1 LRVGRSSL
9 ELIEGLLMKT
19 QPISPRI
26 LIGLLLIVWL
36 AVPAGARGPIRA
48 TFFTIYPAALGTQ
61 LDNLPNKTGHCG
73 VCHYDFN
80 GGGTRNPY
88 GAAVEAIY
96 DNNGK
101 DAVAAINGVRGADSD
116 TDGFSNDTEITNVL
130 SYANTPT
137 FPGLKISNTN
147 LVRNIAL
154 SLIQN
159 FLTPSTATDETPP
172 VVQVSFPNG
181 GQNLVANRITNVT
194 WTITDASPMASVNVF
209 VSLDNGATYQQ
220 VGREVGSSPFAWV
233 PADRPTTQARIR
245 VVATDIFGNTG
256 FDSSDAVF
264 SIVSPPF
271 TNGHGVATTLR
282 DFDMPGTQPFEHG
295 AEFAAS
301 ASCGA
306 CHGGYDQA
314 VEPYFNWQGSMMAN
328 ASRDLLFQANMAI
341 ANQDAANSGD
351 LCLRCHLPRGWL
363 GGRSVPTDGSRMQPA
378 DGDGVSCALCH
389 SMTDPNYLV
398 GINPTNDLAVL
409 AGLTFP
415 GTEYG
420 NGMFVVD
427 PSGVRRGPYA
437 DATLGHASLG
447 SPFHRSAAFCGTCHD
462 VSNPVFQNDGAGNYV
477 ANAFDARATTFS
489 PHGIGPVERTYSE
502 WLHSDYA
509 KPQGV
514 YAPQFA
520 GNRPDGRVSTCQHCH
535 MRSASGFV
543 ADPVGNPGVAERPD
557 IGVHDLT
564 GGSAWMTGLLT
575 NLFPGEVNQAAIE
588 AGIARSIQL
597 LTNAATLAVADAGGQ
612 LKVTV
617 TNECGHKLPTGYPEG
632 RRIWLNVKF
641 YNDADQLLGESGA
654 YDFNTGELTR
664 DAQAKIYEVHP
675 GLETNLA
682 NALTLPPGP
691 SLHFVLNNRIY
702 EDNRIPPRGFSNET
716 FAVFGGAP
724 VGHHYDDGQYWD
736 DTLYARPA
744 GTTKAVAR
752 LYYQSTS
759 KEFVEFLRDENRTN
773 SKGQEMYEVWSTNGM
788 CPPTLLAEQVWL
800 PIFELQH
807 AGFTPEQKFRAEF
820 RARPGVT
827 YTIEYA
833 DQLGAS
839 AVWQEFAAN
848 GSRTATTTTEAFE
861 DDFTANTSGGPSA
874 TGQRFYRFKYNGT
887 P

>member
-1 LRVGRSSL
+1 
-9 ELIEGLLMKT
+9 MKT
-19 QPISPRI
+19 ISPLRFTLAGVAI
-26 LIGLLLIVWL
+26 LVLLIAPAFARQ
-36 AVPAGARGPIRA
+36 AVRD
-48 TFFTIYPAALGTQ
+48 TFFAVYPNALGTP
-61 LDNLPNKTGHCG
+61 LDKVQNTTHCL
-73 VCHYDFN
+73 VCHYKAS
-80 GGGTRNPY
+80 GGGPRNPY
-88 GAAVEAIY
+88 GDAIKNTGFPLTGGS
-96 DNNGK
+96 DVGRSN
-101 DAVAAINGVRGADSD
+101 AIWTVRLLDSD
-116 TDGFSNDTEITNVL
+116 GDGFTNLVEITDTIN
-130 SYANTPT
+130 YGNTPT
-137 FPGLKISNTN
+137 FPGYSTANTN
-147 LVRNIAL
+147 LITEL
-154 SLIQN
+154 DPSLIAGY
-159 FLTPSTATDETPP
+159 LTPAVGGDTTPP
-172 VVQVSFPNG
+172 VVQVTFPNG
-181 GQNLVANRITNVT
+181 GQTFVANRFTNVT

-271 TNGHGVATTLR
+271 TNVHGVATTLR

-295 AEFAAS
+295 AEFASS
-301 ASCGA
+301 ASCA
-306 CHGGYDQA
+306 SCHGGYDQTI
-314 VEPYFNWQGSMMAN
+314 EPYFNWQGSMMAH

-378 DGDGVSCALCH
+378 DGDGVSCVLCH
-389 SMTDPNYLV
+389 SMVDPVYRV
-398 GINPTNDLAVL
+398 GVNPTNDLAVL
-409 AGLTFP
+409 LALSFP

-420 NGMFVVD
+420 NGMYVVD
-427 PSGVRRGPYA
+427 PSGLRRGPYA

-447 SPFHRSAAFCGTCHD
+447 STFHRSAAFCGTCHD
-462 VSNPVFQNDGAGNYV
+462 VSNPVFQNDGAGNYG
-477 ANAFDARATTFS
+477 ANAFDAAASTFS
-489 PHGIGPVERTYSE
+489 PHGLGPVERTYSE

-509 KPQGV
+509 KPEGV
-514 YAPQFA
+514 YAPKFA

-543 ADPVGNPGVAERPD
+543 ADPVGNPDIAERPD

-564 GGSAWMTGLLT
+564 GGSIWMTGLLT
-575 NLFPGEVNQAAIE
+575 NLYPDEVNQAAIE
-588 AGIARSIQL
+588 AGIARSLQL
-597 LTNAATLAVADAGGQ
+597 LGNAATLAVADAGGQ

-641 YNDADQLLGESGA
+641 YDDGEQLLGESGA

-664 DAQAKIYEVHP
+664 SGAKIYEVHP

-682 NALTLPPGP
+682 NALILPPGP

-702 EDNRIPPRGFSNET
+702 DDNRIPPRGFSNET
-716 FAVFGGAP
+716 FAAFGGAP
-724 VGHHYDDGQYWD
+724 IGHHYDDGQYWD

-759 KEFVEFLRDENRTN
+759 KEFIEFLRDENRTN
-773 SKGQEMYEVWSTNGM
+773 SKGQELYEVWSTNGM
-788 CPPTLLAEQVWL
+788 CPPTLMAELVWL
-800 PIFELQH
+800 PIFELLH

>member
-1 LRVGRSSL
+1 MLVAT
-9 ELIEGLLMKT
+9 LISGLMLT
-19 QPISPRI
+19 
-26 LIGLLLIVWL
+26 
-36 AVPAGARGPIRA
+36 PALARGPIRA
-48 TFFTIYPAALGTQ
+48 TFFTIYPAAVDTQ
-61 LDNLPNKTGHCG
+61 LDDLPNKAGHCG

-96 DNNGK
+96 DKNGK

-116 TDGFSNDTEITNVL
+116 TDGFSNDTEITNTV
-130 SYANTPT
+130 SYSNTPT
-137 FPGLKISNTN
+137 FPGLKTGNTN
-147 LVRNIAL
+147 LVSNIAV
-154 SLIQN
+154 SLLQN
-159 FLTPSTATDETPP
+159 FLTPSTATDNIPP
-172 VVQVSFPNG
+172 VVQVTAPNG
-181 GQNLVANRITNVT
+181 GQSLVANRVTNVT
-194 WTITDASPMASVNVF
+194 WNITDASPMASVNVF
-209 VSLDNGATYQQ
+209 VSLDNGATYRQ
-220 VGREVGSSPFAWV
+220 VGRDVGSNPFPWV

-256 FDSSDAVF
+256 FDSSDAAF

-271 TNGHGVATTLR
+271 TNVHGVASTLR

-301 ASCGA
+301 ASCGT

-389 SMTDPNYLV
+389 SMVNPIYTAGV
-398 GINPTNDLAVL
+398 SPTNDLAVL
-409 AGLTFP
+409 AGLSFP

-427 PSGVRRGPYA
+427 ATGLRRGPYS
-437 DATLGHASLG
+437 DATLGHNSLG
-447 SPFHRSAAFCGTCHD
+447 SSFHRSAAFCGTCHD
-462 VSNPVFQNDGAGNYV
+462 VSNPAFQNDGTGNYV
-477 ANAFDARATTFS
+477 ANPFDATATNFS
-489 PHGIGPVERTYSE
+489 PHFIAPVERTYSE
-502 WLHSDYA
+502 WLHSAYA
-509 KPQGV
+509 KPEGI
-514 YAPQFA
+514 YAPQFS

-535 MRSASGFV
+535 MRSTSGYA
-543 ADPVGNPGVAERPD
+543 ADPAGNPGIPLRAD
-557 IGVHDLT
+557 LGNHDLT
-564 GGSAWMTGLLT
+564 GGSIWMTGLLT
-575 NLFPGEVNQAAIE
+575 NLFPGQVSQAAIE
-588 AGIARSIQL
+588 AGIARSVWL
-597 LTNAATLAVADAGGQ
+597 LTNAATLAVADAGAQ

-617 TNECGHKLPTGYPEG
+617 TNETGHKLPTGYPEG
-632 RRIWLNVKF
+632 RRVWLNVKF
-641 YNDADQLLGESGA
+641 YDEANQLLGESGA
-654 YDFNTGELTR
+654 YNHSTGELTP
-664 DAQAKIYEVHP
+664 DPAAKIYEVHP

-682 NALTLPPGP
+682 DFLTLPPGP
-691 SLHFVLNNRIY
+691 SLHFVLNNHSY
-702 EDNRIPPRGFSNET
+702 EDNRIPPRGFSNVT
-716 FAVFGGAP
+716 YAAFGGTP

-736 DTLYARPA
+736 DTLYARPT

-759 KEFVEFLRDENRTN
+759 KEFVEFLRDENHTT
-773 SKGQEMYEVWSTNGM
+773 SKGQEMYDVWATNGM
-788 CPPTLLAEQVWL
+788 CPPTLMAELTWV

-807 AGFTPEQKFRAEF
+807 AGFTPQQKFRTEF

-827 YTIEYA
+827 YTIEYT
-833 DQLGAS
+833 DQLTP
-839 AVWQEFAAN
+839 AVWQTFANN
-848 GSRTATTTTEAFE
+848 GSLIATTTSGALE
-861 DDFTANTSGGPSA
+861 DDFTTNTSGGPSA
-874 TGQRFYRFKYNGT
+874 TGMRFYRFKYNGT